1 MFNPK
6 CENLNLNTSWFSL
19 IIITTWSKYAALHST
34 WEIWPLYM
42 YNLVRKFLVLL
53 AQPWVTQQGIFQSEL
68 QRDESA
74 AFPFLLYA
82 LFPCF
87 YVAVMNEMEMSCIF
101 AGDRIHLWPCPC
113 TWISCIFLPKK
124 KKKWAARWC
133 LLYKQLSA
141 DPASCPKTKEPWTH
155 LITDAIAPHCLSLVL
170 FARDRQKQTY
180 LVTLRRRHRC
190 RDLMYW
196 NVHFTSTENAGQ
208 YQSEKTDKPSNKD
221 SICSV
226 WSHTEREK
234 SQRQMATRH

>member
-53 AQPWVTQQGIFQSEL
+53 PQPWVTQQGIFQSEL

-87 YVAVMNEMEMSCIF
+87 YVAVMNEMEMSCTF

-124 KKKWAARWC
+124 KKVQPEPHVDAYCTNSYPLTRRAAR
-133 LLYKQLSA
+133 
-141 DPASCPKTKEPWTH
+141 
-155 LITDAIAPHCLSLVL
+155 
-170 FARDRQKQTY
+170 RQKSRGRIWSPMPS
-180 LVTLRRRHRC
+180 LLIVCPSFFLH
-190 RDLMYW
+190 
-196 NVHFTSTENAGQ
+196 G
-208 YQSEKTDKPSNKD
+208 TDKS
-221 SICSV
+221 
-226 WSHTEREK
+226 
-234 SQRQMATRH
+234 RHIL